1 MKEFQRIDR
10 LPPYV
15 FAIVNDLKMEARRA
29 GDDIIDLGM
38 GNPDQPPPPHIIEKL
53 VEAAQKPTNHRY
65 SVSRGIYKLRL
76 AICDWYKRKFDVEL
90 DPDSEAI
97 ATIGSKEG
105 LSHLMLSIINPG
117 DVVFCPN
124 PAYPIHP
131 YAVIIAGGLIQHIPM
146 GKNEDFFQ
154 NLLDAWKN
162 SWPHPK
168 MIILNFPNNP
178 TTATVD
184 LAFFEKIVDF
194 AREHNILVVHDLA
207 YAEICYDG
215 YEANSILQV
224 KGARDVAVEFY
235 SLSKTYNMAG
245 WRVGFCVGNKKIVSA
260 LQRMK
265 SYLDY
270 GMFTP
275 IQVAATVALNG
286 PQACI
291 SEIRATYAA
300 RRDTLCEGMNRIGW
314 KIDPPKSTMFIWAE
328 IPEQFRKMGS
338 LEFSKFLLKEAN
350 VAVSPGIGFG
360 EYGDD
365 YVRLSLIENEHR
377 MRQAVRGFKKALG

>member
-1 MKEFQRIDR
+1 M
-10 LPPYV
+10 
-15 FAIVNDLKMEARRA
+15 ASRRA
-29 GDDIIDLGM
+29 GEDILDLGM
-38 GNPDQPPPPHIIEKL
+38 GNPDQPTPPHIIEKL

-154 NLLDAWKN
+154 NLLEAWKN

-194 AREHNILVVHDLA
+194 AREHKILVVHDLA

-235 SLSKTYNMAG
+235 SLSKTYSMAG

-275 IQVAATVALNG
+275 IQVAATVAFTG
-286 PQACI
+286 PQECFD
-291 SEIRATYAA
+291 EIR
-300 RRDTLCEGMNRIGW
+300 
-314 KIDPPKSTMFIWAE
+314 
-328 IPEQFRKMGS
+328 
-338 LEFSKFLLKEAN
+338 
-350 VAVSPGIGFG
+350 
-360 EYGDD
+360 
-365 YVRLSLIENEHR
+365 
-377 MRQAVRGFKKALG
+377 